1 MRRCGPRA
9 EMRPAGL
16 ICLAAATCPTAT
28 TLRRHAHYSV
38 PDRAKARSHKS
49 VPRVS
54 AELVGAGA
62 AGWRVCTTFAPASA
76 AWAQLPRCGRVA
88 SYNTPL
94 RCKCDQQGLKI
105 RLFSRLAAQDFALS
119 SESAAGDECCHGR
132 CHGLLAGAAAYE

>member
-16 ICLAAATCPTAT
+16 IGLAAATCPTAT

-49 VPRVS
+49 VLRVS

-62 AGWRVCTTFAPASA
+62 AGWRVCTRFAPASA
-76 AWAQLPRCGRVA
+76 AWAQLPRFGGVA
-88 SYNTPL
+88 SYNAPL
-94 RCKCDQQGLKI
+94 RRKCHQQRFKI
-105 RLFSRLAAQDFALS
+105 RLFSRMATQDFALS
-119 SESAAGDECCHGR
+119 SESAAGDGR